1 MINQLKNDLQLIHK
15 INHEQQRRTLT
26 EALRQTSNESKAS
39 KIKVNKYYDD
49 IFQCK
54 KKIFDDRKQNRENE
68 TQLRKVR
75 SHSVVISAL
84 EKGLPLTL
92 DIFQQIFRFA
102 ETSVEKTFFHR
113 THDISR
119 LHFFHF

>member
-92 DIFQQIFRFA
+92 DIFQQAFQLNMLKPSPVI
-102 ETSVEKTFFHR
+102 
-113 THDISR
+113 
-119 LHFFHF
+119 